1 MAENRTFPE
10 VTFVETD
17 TEEIKTALVQG
28 YEAITGR
35 KLYPADPMR
44 LFILWVADIIV
55 QERALINWSARQN
68 VPRYAEGEYLDSLA
82 ELFKDV
88 ERLKPQPAKTT
99 FRFWLSVEQEGAQ
112 IVPAGTRVTVDGEI
126 TFATLE
132 PLFIE
137 AGKLYGDVEAECITQ
152 TEAGESIGAAGNGF
166 LPGQI
171 TQIVDVYPY
180 FERVENLTESAG
192 GSDRESDAAFYER
205 MRENMETFSTAG
217 PVGAYVYHAKTAS
230 SLIADVSADSPI
242 DEPGVVDVRILLQNG
257 ALPTEEVIK
266 LVLDALSA
274 DKVRPLTDLV
284 RVSAPDTVPFNIDVT
299 YYIPNPGAASAANIE
314 RAVME
319 AVEQYKIW
327 QTSKMGRDIN
337 PSYLT
342 RLLMETG
349 VKRVEVRE
357 PLFQKV
363 EAKGVAVLQDKTVL
377 NGGVEDE

>member
-1 MAENRTFPE
+1 
-10 VTFVETD
+10 
-17 TEEIKTALVQG
+17 
-28 YEAITGR
+28 
-35 KLYPADPMR
+35 MR

-99 FRFWLSVEQEGAQ
+99 FRFWLSMKQEGAQ
-112 IVPAGTRVTVDGEI
+112 IIPAGTRVTVDGEI

-137 AGKLYGDVEAECITQ
+137 AGALCGDAEAECITL

-205 MRENMETFSTAG
+205 MRESMETFSTAG
-217 PVGAYVYHAKTAS
+217 PEGAYIYHAKTAS
-230 SLIADVSADSPI
+230 SLIADVSADSPV

-257 ALPTEEVIK
+257 KLPTEEVLK

-274 DKVRPLTDLV
+274 EKVRPLTDLV

-314 RAVME
+314 RAVNE
-319 AVEQYKIW
+319 AVERYRVW
-327 QTSKMGRDIN
+327 QTEKMGRDIN

>member
-17 TEEIKTALVQG
+17 TEEIKGALVQG

-99 FRFWLSVEQEGAQ
+99 FRFWLSMKQEGAQ
-112 IVPAGTRVTVDGEI
+112 IIPAGTRVTVDGEI

-137 AGKLYGDVEAECITQ
+137 AGELCGDAEAECITL

-192 GSDRESDAAFYER
+192 EHGNIFDSR
-205 MRENMETFSTAG
+205 AG
-217 PVGAYVYHAKTAS
+217 RRVYLPRKNS
-230 SLIADVSADSPI
+230 FFPDCGRFGGF
-242 DEPGVVDVRILLQNG
+242 PG
-257 ALPTEEVIK
+257 
-266 LVLDALSA
+266 
-274 DKVRPLTDLV
+274 
-284 RVSAPDTVPFNIDVT
+284 
-299 YYIPNPGAASAANIE
+299 
-314 RAVME
+314 
-319 AVEQYKIW
+319 
-327 QTSKMGRDIN
+327 
-337 PSYLT
+337 
-342 RLLMETG
+342 
-349 VKRVEVRE
+349 
-357 PLFQKV
+357 
-363 EAKGVAVLQDKTVL
+363 
-377 NGGVEDE
+377 

>member
-17 TEEIKTALVQG
+17 TEEIKGALVQG

-99 FRFWLSVEQEGAQ
+99 FRFWLSMKQEGAQ
-112 IVPAGTRVTVDGEI
+112 IIPAGTRVTVDGEI

-137 AGKLYGDVEAECITQ
+137 AGELCGDAEAECITL

-205 MRENMETFSTAG
+205 MRESMETFSTAG
-217 PVGAYVYHAKTAS
+217 PEGAYIYHAKTAS
-230 SLIADVSADSPI
+230 SLIADVSADSPV

-257 ALPTEEVIK
+257 KLPTEEVLK

-274 DKVRPLTDLV
+274 EKVRPLTDLV

-314 RAVME
+314 RAVNE
-319 AVEQYKIW
+319 AVERYRVW
-327 QTSKMGRDIN
+327 QTEKMGRDIN
-337 PSYLT
+337 PSVFVSY
-342 RLLMETG
+342 MMKTG
-349 VKRVEVRE
+349 IKRVVVRQPEYTVVPESEV
-357 PLFQKV
+357 
-363 EAKGVAVLQDKTVL
+363 AAL
-377 NGGVEDE
+377 NQCNVSSGGVEDE